1 MKNFLLIGLGR
12 FGKFFAMKTAALGHQ
27 IMAVDINE
35 ERVNDVLPYVTN
47 ALIGDSSRQDFLE
60 SLGVTNY
67 DACIVAI
74 GDDFQKSLETTY
86 LLKELGAKKIV
97 ARASQDIQKKFLLNN
112 GADQVIYPEKALA
125 EWTAVSLSSDKIL
138 DFVALDDTYA
148 VSEVVMPAKWIGKT
162 LLDLDV
168 RKRFNVNIIGAKD
181 IKGTVKTL
189 DPNDA
194 LRESD
199 RLLVMGRNDD
209 IVKLFRED

>member
-12 FGKFFAMKTAALGHQ
+12 FGKFFAQKTFALGHQ

-35 ERVNDVLPYVTN
+35 DRINDALPYVTN
-47 ALIGDSSRQDFLE
+47 ALIGDSSRIEFLE
-60 SLGVTNY
+60 SLGVENY

-86 LLKELGAKKIV
+86 LLHELGAKKV
-97 ARASQDIQKKFLLNN
+97 VSRASADIQKKFLLNN

-125 EWTAVSLSSDKIL
+125 EWTAVSLSSDKIF

-148 VSEVVMPAKWIGKT
+148 VSEVAIPQKWVGKT
-162 LLDLDV
+162 LSSLDV
-168 RKRFNVNIIGAKD
+168 RKKNSVNIIAAKD
-181 IKGTVKTL
+181 KKGTVRNL
-189 DPNDA
+189 DPNET

-199 RLLVMGRNDD
+199 RLFVMGKNDD
-209 IVKLFRED
+209 IVKLFKED